1 MYTPPHTRM
10 EDIEC
15 LTSPRHGHV
24 LETAPDFSMRVMLRY
39 ALGVALY
46 SSKRPVEKRDDSFL
60 VLVRLVE
67 NPGQM
72 RVFPRILDRSRLEL
86 GAIIDDPRLDVRP
99 CRLGVVDALVDGL
112 EGDRS
117 IARRTEDVVRLCR
130 VHLAGHFVRRVRDH
144 RVGVV

>member
-10 EDIEC
+10 EDIGC

-72 RVFPRILDRSRLEL
+72 RVFPRILDRFRLEL

-112 EGDRS
+112 EIS
-117 IARRTEDVVRLCR
+117 PVVPRT
-130 VHLAGHFVRRVRDH
+130 
-144 RVGVV
+144 